1 MTEHDRSSR
10 TQSRTVRDQAGQD
23 VLDIADF
30 VGKVETERAA
40 GRTVP
45 RPQPMQNVLGAF
57 RGDPAI
63 QTTVQIL
70 AAAATARHFGGRSSE
85 TARQWASLAQ
95 ENAAR
100 LAAVRVQKYRGEQ
113 DRYVVQAQMP
123 PEQIQ
128 QRMDALA
135 VADHEVDM
143 RVFDAAGALAL
154 TYAAVRSLPSRDTL
168 VALSNT
174 HLAADAEAVDLSER
188 VLREADREQSAG
200 SDREGIGSVLD
211 AAGRGVATALGPV
224 NGDDEVAAPL
234 SSVDLNRLSQ
244 ELVSALGAARKGH
257 PRSVTEMLNAERH
270 PDLRDEA
277 AFVPEMTLERGPE
290 VSL

>member
-10 TQSRTVRDQAGQD
+10 TQPRTAREQAGQD

-70 AAAATARHFGGRSSE
+70 AAAATARHFGGRSSD
-85 TARQWASLAQ
+85 TARQWVSLAQ

-100 LAAVRVQKYRGEQ
+100 LAAVRAQKYRGEQ
-113 DRYVVQAQMP
+113 DQYIQAQVP

-135 VADHEVDM
+135 AADHEVDT

-154 TYAAVRSLPSRDTL
+154 TYSAVQSLPSRDTL
-168 VALSNT
+168 VALSNE
-174 HLAADAEAVDLSER
+174 HLAADIERVDLSER
-188 VLREADREQSAG
+188 LPREADREQSTG
-200 SDREGIGSVLD
+200 SDREGIGSVLED
-211 AAGRGVATALGPV
+211 AGRGVVTALGPV
-224 NGDDEVAAPL
+224 NGDDDVAPPL
-234 SSVDLNRLSQ
+234 SPVDLNRLSQ
-244 ELVSALGAARKGH
+244 ELLSALGAARKGH

-270 PDLRDEA
+270 PDLRDES
-277 AFVPEMTLERGPE
+277 AFVPEMALERGPE